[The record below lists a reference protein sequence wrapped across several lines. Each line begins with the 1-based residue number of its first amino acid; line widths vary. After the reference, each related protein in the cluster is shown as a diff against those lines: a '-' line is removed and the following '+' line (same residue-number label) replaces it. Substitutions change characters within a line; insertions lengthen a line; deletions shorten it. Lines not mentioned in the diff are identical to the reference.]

1 MWFTQL
7 LHTGQVALCAYGAY
21 VSFIAIRNL
30 QQYEETSKKAAK
42 YSFEAERQ
50 LHKTRTTQSSGAI
63 CVSDWLLEH
72 KWLNLCTDRLI
83 SQILASMIAAT
94 TLSLVPNS
102 LPSYVRFGISP
113 AALVLTLFVRAH
125 VSNFWKAKA
134 KIPFVQGYVRCFL
147 LRYLVNEDAD
157 DLAERGNLKDWRAL
171 AGSRV
176 PRVYLGWNCAC

>member
-30 QQYEETSKKAAK
+30 QKYEDMSKKAAK

-63 CVSDWLLEH
+63 CVSGPSTSCFCLSQVLTT
-72 KWLNLCTDRLI
+72 LSTL
-83 SQILASMIAAT
+83 QILASMIAAT
-94 TLSLVPNS
+94 TLSLAPNA
-102 LPSYVRFGISP
+102 LPSIVRFGISP
-113 AALVLTLFVRAH
+113 AALVVTLFVRAH

-134 KIPFVQGYVRCFL
+134 KVPFVDGYVRCCPVH
-147 LRYLVNEDAD
+147 RI
-157 DLAERGNLKDWRAL
+157 
-171 AGSRV
+171 
-176 PRVYLGWNCAC
+176 

>member
-1 MWFTQL
+1 MFFTQL

-21 VSFIAIRNL
+21 VSYIAISNL

-42 YSFEAERQ
+42 YSTEAERQ

-63 CVSDWLLEH
+63 C
-72 KWLNLCTDRLI
+72 
-83 SQILASMIAAT
+83 ILASLVAAT

-102 LPSYVRFGISP
+102 LPSFVRFGISP

-134 KIPFVQGYVRCFL
+134 KVPFVDGYAISKTGEL
-147 LRYLVNEDAD
+147 LQILEYLEYTWA
-157 DLAERGNLKDWRAL
+157 GTAL
-171 AGSRV
+171 ASGLV
-176 PRVYLGWNCAC
+176 GY

>member
-63 CVSDWLLEH
+63 CVGSILTSCFVSICILMSY
-72 KWLNLCTDRLI
+72 LTDLGFNDR
-83 SQILASMIAAT
+83 SYYTIAGA
-94 TLSLVPNS
+94 
-102 LPSYVRFGISP
+102 
-113 AALVLTLFVRAH
+113 
-125 VSNFWKAKA
+125 
-134 KIPFVQGYVRCFL
+134 
-147 LRYLVNEDAD
+147 
-157 DLAERGNLKDWRAL
+157 
-171 AGSRV
+171 
-176 PRVYLGWNCAC
+176 